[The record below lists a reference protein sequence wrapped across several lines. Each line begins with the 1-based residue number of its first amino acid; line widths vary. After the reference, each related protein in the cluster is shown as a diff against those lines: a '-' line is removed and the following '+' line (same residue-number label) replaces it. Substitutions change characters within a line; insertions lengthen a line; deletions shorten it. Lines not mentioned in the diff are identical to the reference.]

1 MTLPDREIIIKAI
14 DEAAADGSGIA
25 RACDSICLSERRL
38 LRWRQGIE
46 DGRKGGNHG
55 AGQAF
60 TESEKDAVVALFERE
75 DLKSVSVRVAY
86 AKLLDEHIYLGSPAS
101 IYRILNSRKVSRG
114 HIRQHRRKRPELV
127 ATEKNQIWCWDI
139 TYLPT
144 QVNGVYFFLY
154 TVIDLYSRKIV
165 GWCIQAKED
174 GNLARQ
180 MIAEALLEANPTVAK
195 LILHSDNGAPM
206 KHKGLRK
213 FCEKAGIQQ
222 SYSRP
227 HTSNDNAFIE
237 SHFST
242 MKSRNSYPEMFSN
255 LESAEFWVDQFVR
268 WYNEEHLHQSLDWL
282 TPQSVYEGKGNAI
295 QVQRNAQ
302 MKIAREAFPSR
313 FGSRKK
319 IFKQPV
325 ETRLKH
331 RVEMKNQAELGKE
344 EQQEKTESNSIS
356 KNNYAVVD

>member
-1 MTLPDREIIIKAI
+1 MMLPDREAIIKTI
-14 DEAAADGSGIA
+14 DEAVSNGAGLA
-25 RACDSICLSERRL
+25 RACDSIYLGERRL
-38 LRWRQGIE
+38 LRWRQGIA
-46 DGRKGGNHG
+46 DGRRGGNRG
-55 AGQAF
+55 ASQAF
-60 TESEKDAVVALFERE
+60 TELEKDEVVALFERE

-86 AKLLDEHIYLGSPAS
+86 AKLLDENVYLGSPAS
-101 IYRILNSRKVSRG
+101 IYRILNSRKVSRS
-114 HIRQHRRKRPELV
+114 HIRQHKRKRPELI
-127 ATEKNQIWCWDI
+127 ATGKNQIWCWDI

-154 TVIDLYSRKIV
+154 TVLDLYSRKIV

-180 MIAEALLEANPTVAK
+180 MIAEALMEANPTVAK

-255 LESAEFWVDQFVR
+255 LESAEFWVDQFVK
-268 WYNEEHLHQSLDWL
+268 WYNGEHLHQSLDWL
-282 TPQSVYEGKGNAI
+282 TPQSVYDGNGNAI
-295 QVQRNAQ
+295 QAKRNER
-302 MKIAREAFPSR
+302 MKIARDAFPSR

-319 IFKQPV
+319 IFKQPT

-331 RVEMKNQAELGKE
+331 RVQMANPTGQGKE
-344 EQQEKTESNSIS
+344 EEQGKTKSFSNSE
-356 KNNYAVVD
+356 NGVAVVS